1 MILSEKK
8 KQLIQVTE
16 QKEKF
21 LSSVFCVEGG
31 VLSEGSKL
39 QGRLTDLGEKALA
52 GLKRDFDAA
61 LVGGDEETEEE
72 RVFRVQLMEIHR
84 CWNSWRGP
92 FKGAT

>member
-1 MILSEKK
+1 MIAQIMEQTKK
-8 KQLIQVTE
+8 
-16 QKEKF
+16 F
-21 LSSVFCVEGG
+21 RSSFSDFTWRFEAPELARIV
-31 VLSEGSKL
+31 
-39 QGRLTDLGEKALA
+39 QGRLTDLREKALE

-84 CWNSWRGP
+84 CWNSWGGP